1 MNKLET
7 IQQAISSYAE
17 LDYLWS
23 IAEGESAKA
32 DALRD
37 EMDLIWD
44 NLRKHN
50 IYDKAQELC
59 AKFAQLEFFGA
70 WH

>member
-1 MNKLET
+1 MTKLET

-23 IAEGESAKA
+23 IGEGESEQAEI
-32 DALRD
+32 LRD
-37 EMDLIWD
+37 KMDVIWD
-44 NLRKHN
+44 NLRKHD

-59 AKFAQLEFFGA
+59 VKFAKLEFFGE